1 MPASGSFAID
11 TNVAIALMAG
21 DRTIRQQVA
30 EADEIFLSIV
40 VLGELYFGASRSG
53 RLEHN
58 LRQIETLAANCQI
71 AELGVE
77 TARNYGAIKTA
88 LRRNGTPIPDNDIW
102 IAASALQ
109 MDLAVATRDAHFD
122 VVENLSIARW

>member
-21 DRTIRQQVA
+21 DRTIRQRVA
-30 EADEIFLSIV
+30 EADEILLSIV

-58 LRQIETLAANCQI
+58 LRQVEVLAASCRI

-77 TARNYGAIKTA
+77 TARNYGAVKTV

-109 MDLAVATRDAHFD
+109 LDLAVATRDAHFD
-122 VVENLSIARW
+122 AVENLSIARW